1 MPLKN
6 IAVFVDVSRASLVRA
21 TYAISLA
28 LRYHAHLVGI
38 FVVPLGWTH
47 DPSASFI
54 RGRDAIR
61 ALIERQRTQE
71 VKATATA
78 SERFEGAAGREGI
91 SFEFRMIRAT
101 DTSDDA
107 LFHSLHA
114 DLVLVGHPKPG
125 GLPDDWSA
133 ESMLLA
139 TGVPVLIVPN
149 SWNAGTIAENILV
162 AWNASREARRAIA
175 DAIPLL
181 LRARTVSIIVVDAHM
196 NARHGQEPGADI
208 ALYLSRHGI
217 SVTVEQVRSDGRSI
231 ARAITDHALTVGADL
246 LVLGAYSHSRSRE
259 ALFGGVTR
267 SLLQTAAIPL
277 FIAH

>member
-6 IAVFVDVSRASLVRA
+6 IAVFVDVSRASFVRV
-21 TYAISLA
+21 TYAVRLA

-38 FVVPLGWTH
+38 FVVPFGWTH

-54 RGRDAIR
+54 RGREAIR
-61 ALIERQRTQE
+61 ALIERQKAQELRT
-71 VKATATA
+71 TATA
-78 SERFEGAAGREGI
+78 SERFENTAGREGV
-91 SFEFRMIRAT
+91 SFEFRMIRAA
-101 DTSDDA
+101 DISDDA

-133 ESMLLA
+133 ESLMLA

-149 SWNAGTIAENILV
+149 NWTAGTIAENILV
-162 AWNASREARRAIA
+162 AWNASREARRAIT

-181 LRARTVSIIVVDAHM
+181 QRARTVSIVVVDAQT

-208 ALYLSRHGI
+208 ALYLSRHGVN
-217 SVTVEQVRSDGRSI
+217 VTVEQLRSDGRSI
-231 ARAITDHALTVGADL
+231 AHTIMDRALLVAADL
-246 LVLGAYSHSRSRE
+246 IVLGAYSHSRSRE

-267 SLLQTAAIPL
+267 SLLKTAAIPL